1 MQALW
6 ILLSSFLFAMV
17 AVFVKFAG
25 DDLGAAEL
33 IFYRSLFAF
42 VALAAFAFFRGWT
55 LKTEHLFGH
64 FKRSF
69 AGYLSMW
76 CWFLSLHW
84 LTIGVSATISN
95 TMPLF
100 MSGWLAISAVMHK
113 EPIPY
118 KLIAAAILGFIGV
131 VFIANP
137 EGGAGNDLS
146 GIVLALLAAFIAMWA
161 YLQIKQLGQMKE
173 PSWRIVMYFSFFCT
187 VFSGLTT
194 LFYDGGFSPVTSDTV
209 MPIVGV
215 SVFALVAQCVMTFGF
230 GVGNLL
236 LGACLTFSGIVFS
249 TLLGMFFF
257 GDTVTPMMLLGMI
270 LVIVAGIT
278 STVITKKAEMSRR

>member
-6 ILLSSFLFAMV
+6 ILVSSFLFAMV
-17 AVFVKFAG
+17 AVFVKFGA
-25 DDLGAAEL
+25 DQFTAAEL
-33 IFYRSLFAF
+33 IFYRSLFACL
-42 VALAAFAFFRGWT
+42 ALLLFAKIRGLSIKTDFF
-55 LKTEHLFGH
+55 LGH

-69 AGYLSMW
+69 AGYISMW

-100 MSGWLAISAVMHK
+100 MSTWLAISAFLHK
-113 EPIPY
+113 EAIPY
-118 KLIAAAILGFIGV
+118 KLIASAILGFIGV
-131 VFIANP
+131 VLIANP
-137 EGGAGNDLS
+137 DSESDNNMI
-146 GIVLALLAAFIAMWA
+146 GIVLALASAFIAMWA

-173 PSWRIVMYFSFFCT
+173 PSWRIVLYFSFFCT
-187 VFSGLTT
+187 IFSAISTII
-194 LFYDGGFSPVTSDTV
+194 YDGGFSPVTMDNV
-209 MPIVGV
+209 LPIIGV

-230 GVGNLL
+230 GMGNLL

-257 GDTVTPMMLLGMI
+257 NDSVTPMMLLGMA
-270 LVIVAGIT
+270 LVMTAGIC
-278 STVITKKAEMSRR
+278 STVITKKAEMSKK